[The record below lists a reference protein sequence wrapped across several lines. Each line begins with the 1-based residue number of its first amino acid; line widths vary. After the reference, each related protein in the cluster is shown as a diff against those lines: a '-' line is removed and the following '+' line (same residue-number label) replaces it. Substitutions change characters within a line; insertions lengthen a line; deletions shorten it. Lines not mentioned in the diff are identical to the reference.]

1 MRMVTDAHGR
11 PSGGALSF
19 TDDDVKAPSHAERAR
34 TLVAAQK
41 TGTLCTL
48 ALEPAGYPYGS
59 FVTFALHDGQP
70 VFLIS
75 RIAEHTRNLAADG
88 RASLLVHE
96 AGKADPL
103 ANGRVTLIGPCARLA
118 RDAAELPAVR
128 ETFLAAHANAGYYVD
143 YADFDFWRLEL
154 SAVRFIGGYGR
165 MSWVTAD
172 DFRRAEPDP
181 MLSASARVL
190 DHMNQDHADSLL
202 LYARAFTRARSPEK
216 AVMTAIDRY
225 GFEMTITTPD
235 GVGPA
240 RLACEQPI
248 ANAQEA
254 RTTLVALV
262 RAAEAKLA

>member
-1 MRMVTDAHGR
+1 MASDAHGR
-11 PSGGALSF
+11 PAGGAVSF
-19 TDDDVKAPSHAERAR
+19 STDGVKAPSHAERAR
-34 TLVAAQK
+34 TLVAGQK

-59 FVTFALHDGQP
+59 FVTFALHAGQP

-75 RIAEHTRNLAADG
+75 RIAEHTRNLGADG

-118 RDAAELPAVR
+118 RDAAELPALR
-128 ETFLAAHANAGYYVD
+128 EAFLAVHDSARYYVD

-165 MSWVTAD
+165 MSWVGVD

-181 MLSASARVL
+181 LAPASARVL
-190 DHMNQDHADSLL
+190 EHMNQDHADSLL
-202 LYARAFTRARSPEK
+202 RYARAFTSARNAEK

-225 GFEMTITTPD
+225 GFEMTVTTPD

-240 RLACEQPI
+240 RLAFDSPI

-254 RTTLVALV
+254 RAALVALA
-262 RAAEAKLA
+262 REAERRLT

>member
-1 MRMVTDAHGR
+1 MATDAHGR
-11 PSGGALSF
+11 PAGGAVSF
-19 TDDDVKAPSHAERAR
+19 TDEGVKAPSHAERAR

-59 FVTFALHDGQP
+59 FVTFALHAGQP

-103 ANGRVTLIGPCARLA
+103 ANGRVTLIGPCAQLA

-128 ETFLAAHANAGYYVD
+128 EAFLAAHANAGYYVD

-154 SAVRFIGGYGR
+154 NAVRFIGGYGR
-165 MSWVTAD
+165 MSWVSAE

-181 MLSASARVL
+181 LAASSARIL
-190 DHMNQDHADSLL
+190 DHMNNDHADSLIS
-202 LYARAFTRARSPEK
+202 YARAFTSAREPERS
-216 AVMTAIDRY
+216 VMTAIDRY
-225 GFEMTITTPD
+225 GFEMTITTPA

-240 RLACEQPI
+240 RLAFEQPI
-248 ANAQEA
+248 SSAQEA
-254 RTTLVALV
+254 RVALVALA